1 MKQFWKYVLAT
12 VVGIV
17 AVGLLCG
24 LFGLITLGSII
35 VSSDTK
41 PDLKEGSVLHIK
53 LSGTINERSDKNP
66 FAEVM
71 GNKMV
76 ETQGLEDLL
85 AAIKEAK
92 TNKKISGIYLEGG
105 AMSADVATLQ
115 ELRKALVDFK
125 TSKKFVYAY
134 ADVYS
139 QGTYY
144 VASAADNVMIN
155 PDGMI
160 DWKGLA
166 SQPIFYT
173 DLLKKVGVKMQVF
186 KVGTYKSAVEPY
198 ILTEMSDANREQLSA
213 CLGSMW
219 GNIAKEVA
227 ASRKVTVEQLNALA
241 DSYMVLAEQKD
252 YLSSHLADQLCY
264 ADEVRIQ
271 LRQAAKK
278 DKIDFVDPTELIKLA
293 EPERAN
299 DYIAVYYAQGDI
311 VDEAATSSLAANT
324 PQIVGE
330 KVVKDL
336 DELAND
342 DDVKAVV
349 IRVNSGG
356 GSAYASEQMW
366 RAVQLLKKKKPVV
379 VSMGGLAAS
388 GGYYMSCGADYIVAE
403 PTTLT
408 GSIGIFGMVPDF
420 SGLAT
425 EKLGLHFDEVKT
437 NKSAA
442 FGSVARPFNADEAAA
457 MQAYVNRGYKQFI
470 NRVANGRHMT
480 AEQVDKIGQGRV
492 WTGEQALA
500 LRLVDKLG
508 TLNDAVAVAANR
520 AGLTKYAVTAAPDKS
535 SWLDQLLESTV
546 KRDYME
552 ERLQT
557 VLGEY
562 YAPLQFVRSLNGV
575 DPKSYLQARMY
586 FVPNFK

>member
-1 MKQFWKYVLAT
+1 MKQFWKFVLAT

-17 AVGLLCG
+17 VVGLICG
-24 LFGLITLGSII
+24 LFGLITLGAI
-35 VSSDTK
+35 VASGNSK
-41 PDLKEGSVLHIK
+41 PSLKEGSVLRIK
-53 LSGTINERSDKNP
+53 LSGTINERSEKNP
-66 FAEVM
+66 FAEAF
-71 GNKMV
+71 GNKLV
-76 ETQGLEDLL
+76 DSQGLEDML

-92 TNKKISGIYLEGG
+92 TNKNISGIYLEGG
-105 AMSADVATLQ
+105 TLSADVATLQ

-134 ADVYS
+134 ADVYT

-144 VASAADNVMIN
+144 VASAADKVMVN
-155 PDGMI
+155 SDGMI

-166 SQPIFYT
+166 TQPIFYT
-173 DLLKKVGVKMQVF
+173 DLLKKIGVKMQVF

-219 GNIAKEVA
+219 GNIAKEVS
-227 ASRKVTVEQLNALA
+227 ASRKVSVDSLNALA
-241 DSYMVLAEQKD
+241 DRYMVLAEGGD
-252 YLSSHLADQLCY
+252 YIRTRLADQLCY
-264 ADEVRIQ
+264 ADEVRTQ

-278 DKIDFVDPTELIKLA
+278 DKVDFVEVSDLVKFI
-293 EPERAN
+293 EPETAD
-299 DYIAVYYAQGDI
+299 DYVAVYYAQGDI
-311 VDEAATSSLAANT
+311 VDEAATTSMANNT
-324 PQIVGE
+324 PQIVGQ

-336 DELAND
+336 DALAND

-366 RAVQLLKKKKPVV
+366 RAVELLKKKKPVV

-408 GSIGIFGMVPDF
+408 GSIGIFGMIPDF

-442 FGSVARPFNADEAAA
+442 FGSMGRPFNADESAAI
-457 MQAYVNRGYKQFI
+457 QAYVNRGYKQFI
-470 NRVANGRHMT
+470 GRVATGRHMT
-480 AEQVDKIGQGRV
+480 TDQVDKIGQGRV
-492 WTGEQALA
+492 WTGEQALS
-500 LRLVDKLG
+500 LKLVDKLG
-508 TLNDAVAVAANR
+508 TLNDAVAEAAKR
-520 AGLTKYAVTAAPDKS
+520 AKLTKYAVTSAPDKS
-535 SWLDQLLESTV
+535 SWFDQFLEATV

-552 ERLQT
+552 ERLQA
-557 VLGEY
+557 VLGDY
-562 YAPLQFVRSLNGV
+562 YAPLQFVRSLNGL